1 MARAPTPPV
10 GAARRAAWATLA
22 GCAGFYGFAHA
33 LGDRTLGLYAIFGVL
48 PLVLFSQIPGPARH
62 RTRVLLAMVPVGWV
76 MVTSG
81 TLLAVRGW
89 AAAAGMFVVGFLVAF
104 AATAGPGP
112 AGLSVA
118 CQLFYILPCFPPYAP
133 GTLGSR
139 LAGLTAGILLTA
151 LVDRLLDLLGLR
163 EPPPTPYRVRLGRA
177 TAAVADSC
185 AAAARGGEDVRPA
198 ADRAL
203 QETRPSRIPPAERPT
218 SPSARDRALNH
229 TRACV
234 RHVHDQL
241 DRFCRAPG
249 APAGADDP
257 ATALLERTATALRP
271 VATGLTSGIP
281 SPDGDGDG
289 DGDGGDALRRAVAAF
304 DAARADEL
312 PGAPPERLRRDAVVR
327 SAAEGAR
334 LAGQAARIAL
344 GARSTTAGAARDGP
358 FWYAAVPAPEL
369 WWHRMRVHLTLRSVH
384 LQNALRVATAMAGAR
399 LLVGVLGLS
408 HGFWVLLA
416 TLSLMRTS
424 AADTRTALRP
434 AVTGTTAGAL
444 LAALALRVVGDVPL
458 FYAAALPVVLLVG
471 FTAAPLLGPAWGQAT
486 FTVVIVLMFAQLST
500 PQWQLSAVRLVDVL
514 VGGAIGALAS
524 LLAWPRGA
532 GGELRCA
539 VADFLAAGAAGC
551 RGVTDLLCGRPAPA
565 DPLRPVRVAMLLA
578 EASYCQY
585 QSERL
590 LRRTADPPWEI
601 AMLAGYH
608 MLRGAELMLLRHG
621 AALGTTPLSP
631 AAAAELTFL
640 ADRVADD
647 ALRAAEALRAP
658 DPPHPA
664 PGIPDPPPHPAATSG
679 LLRGAALHAGHVD
692 AARVLLTV
700 DAEAWLTGVAEDVA
714 RIATPVVT
722 RSG

>member
-1 MARAPTPPV
+1 MARADIPP
-10 GAARRAAWATLA
+10 AARRAVWATLA

-33 LGDRTLGLYAIFGVL
+33 LGDHTLGLYAIFGVL
-48 PLVLFSQIPGPARH
+48 PLVLFSQIPGPARR
-62 RTRVLLAMVPVGWV
+62 RTRTLLAMVPVGWV
-76 MVTSG
+76 MVTAG

-118 CQLFYILPCFPPYAP
+118 CQLFYVLPCFPPYAP

-151 LVDRLLDLLGLR
+151 AVDRLLDRLGLR
-163 EPPPTPYRVRLGRA
+163 EPPPVPYRVRLGRA
-177 TAAVADSC
+177 AAAVADSC
-185 AAAARGGEDVRPA
+185 ATAARGGEDLRPA

-203 QETRPSRIPPAERPT
+203 EGARPSRIPPAERPT

-241 DRFCRAPG
+241 DRLYRAPG
-249 APAGADDP
+249 GPDGPGGPRGGEPA
-257 ATALLERTATALRP
+257 ATALLEHTATALRP
-271 VATGLTSGIP
+271 VATGLTGGTP
-281 SPDGDGDG
+281 PPDGDE
-289 DGDGGDALRRAVAAF
+289 LHRAVAAF
-304 DAARADEL
+304 DALRADEL
-312 PGAPPERLRRDAVVR
+312 PGAPPERLRHDAVVR

-334 LAGQAARIAL
+334 LAGLASRIAL
-344 GARSTTAGAARDGP
+344 GARATRAGAERDGP
-358 FWYAAVPAPEL
+358 FWYAAVPAPLL

-399 LLVGVLGLS
+399 LLVGALDLS

-434 AVTGTTAGAL
+434 AITGTTAGAV
-444 LAALALRVVGDVPL
+444 LAAVALRVVGDVPL
-458 FYAAALPVVLLVG
+458 FYAAVLPVVLLVG

-486 FTVVIVLMFAQLST
+486 FTVVIVLMFAQIST
-500 PQWQLSAVRLVDVL
+500 PQWQLSAARLVDVL
-514 VGGAIGALAS
+514 VGGAIGVLAS

-590 LRRTADPPWEI
+590 LRRTADPPWWV

-621 AALGTTPLSP
+621 AALGATPLAP
-631 AAAAELTFL
+631 DAAAELGFL

-658 DPPHPA
+658 DTARSVSDSSGPA
-664 PGIPDPPPHPAATSG
+664 PAPHPAATSG
-679 LLRGAALHAGHVD
+679 LLRSAALHAGHVD

-700 DAEAWLTGVAEDVA
+700 DAEAWLTGVAEDIA
-714 RIATPVVT
+714 RIAHTPYAPPAVA
-722 RSG
+722 

>member
-1 MARAPTPPV
+1 MARADIPP
-10 GAARRAAWATLA
+10 AARRAVWATLA

-33 LGDRTLGLYAIFGVL
+33 LGDRILGLYAIFGVL

-76 MVTSG
+76 MVTAG

-118 CQLFYILPCFPPYAP
+118 CQLFYVLPCFPPYAP
-133 GTLGSR
+133 ETLGSR

-151 LVDRLLDLLGLR
+151 AVDRLLDRLGWR
-163 EPPPTPYRVRLGRA
+163 EPPPVPYRVRLGRA
-177 TAAVADSC
+177 AAAVADSC
-185 AAAARGGEDVRPA
+185 ATAARGGEDLRPA

-203 QETRPSRIPPAERPT
+203 EGARPSLIPPAERPT

-241 DRFCRAPG
+241 DRLYRAPG
-249 APAGADDP
+249 GPDHPCGPRGGEPA
-257 ATALLERTATALRP
+257 ATALLEHTATALRP
-271 VATGLTSGIP
+271 VADGLTGGIP
-281 SPDGDGDG
+281 PPDADE
-289 DGDGGDALRRAVAAF
+289 LRRAVAAF
-304 DAARADEL
+304 DAIRADEL
-312 PGAPPERLRRDAVVR
+312 PGAPPERLRHDAVVR

-334 LAGQAARIAL
+334 LATRTSRIAL
-344 GARSTTAGAARDGP
+344 GARSTTAGAERDGP

-399 LLVGVLGLS
+399 LLVGALDLS

-434 AVTGTTAGAL
+434 AVTGTTAGAV

-458 FYAAALPVVLLVG
+458 FYAAVLPIVLLVG
-471 FTAAPLLGPAWGQAT
+471 LTAAPLLGPAWGQAT
-486 FTVVIVLMFAQLST
+486 FTVAIVLMFAQIST
-500 PQWQLSAVRLVDVL
+500 PQWQLSAARLVDVL
-514 VGGAIGALAS
+514 VGGAIGVLAS

-539 VADFLAAGAAGC
+539 VADFLAAGAVGC

-578 EASYCQY
+578 EASYCQH

-590 LRRTADPPWEI
+590 LRRTADPPWWI

-608 MLRGAELMLLRHG
+608 MLRGGELMLLRHG
-621 AALGTTPLSP
+621 AALGDTPLAP
-631 AAAAELTFL
+631 DAAAELTLL
-640 ADRVADD
+640 ADRVAAD
-647 ALRAAEALRAP
+647 ALRTAEALRAP
-658 DPPHPA
+658 APSRPA
-664 PGIPDPPPHPAATSG
+664 TGAPDPVPHPAAASG
-679 LLRGAALHAGHVD
+679 LLRSAALHAGDVD

-700 DAEAWLTGVAEDVA
+700 DAEAWLTGVAEDIA
-714 RIATPVVT
+714 RIARTPYAVPAAA
-722 RSG
+722 